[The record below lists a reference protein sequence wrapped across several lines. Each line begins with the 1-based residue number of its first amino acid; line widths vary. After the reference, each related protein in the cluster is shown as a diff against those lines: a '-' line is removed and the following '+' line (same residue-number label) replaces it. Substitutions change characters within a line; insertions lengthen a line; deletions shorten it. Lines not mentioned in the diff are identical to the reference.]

1 MENGDPPVDRIGIGD
16 ESPSSVNLA
25 IILKK
30 LRRQQTQAARKLK
43 YLDVY
48 LHLHEES
55 NRKRI

>member
-1 MENGDPPVDRIGIGD
+1 MENGDPPVDRNGIGD

-48 LHLHEES
+48 LQFHEES